1 MPNFHKFTIKA
12 QESLQRA
19 QEAAAQKG
27 SGELRAVHLLASLLE
42 DAQTLIIPTLEK
54 AGVSVDA
61 LMDETYAAMDRL
73 PKSNTGGNVGQLYLA
88 QELIRILDQ
97 AGKEAAAQKDEFVS
111 CEHLLL
117 GLLDISSEAQVILG
131 NFGVK
136 KETI

>member
-12 QESLQRA
+12 QEALQRA

-73 PKSNTGGNVGQLYLA
+73 PKSNTGWLFPTE
-88 QELIRILDQ
+88 ELLPTVN
-97 AGKEAAAQKDEFVS
+97 A
-111 CEHLLL
+111 
-117 GLLDISSEAQVILG
+117 
-131 NFGVK
+131 N
-136 KETI
+136 